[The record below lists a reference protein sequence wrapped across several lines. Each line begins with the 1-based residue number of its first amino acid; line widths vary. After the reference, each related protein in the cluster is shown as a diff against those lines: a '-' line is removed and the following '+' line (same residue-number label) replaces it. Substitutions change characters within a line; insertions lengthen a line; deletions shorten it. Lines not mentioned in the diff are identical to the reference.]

1 MKESERG
8 DFLARFRILSA
19 LERDLMSLPEQAT
32 LALRAMGTRFE
43 LVLFGKSEPY
53 LRATGEEAL
62 AEIARVEAQ
71 LSLYRSDSDLTD
83 LNLRAS
89 EEPVPVD
96 PRFFHVLARART
108 LWEETEGAFD
118 PTVGPLMRCWG
129 LVRGGGRVPDEAE
142 IAAARAVVGMQHVVL
157 DPEHFTVR
165 FDRSGVQLDLGAIG
179 KGYALERAVDILR
192 DNGVESALLHGGTSS
207 VYALG
212 APPEQPAWKVAIRDP
227 LSEASEPL
235 ACVAL
240 RDAALSVSA
249 PHGKWFENE
258 GQRYGHVIDPRTGYP
273 ARGCLLTALVTESP
287 TDGDALS
294 TALLV
299 QGEAYLDTLMRRRPE
314 CRALLVIEE
323 GVKERRVISRGIPL
337 GQEEVLFV

>member
-1 MKESERG
+1 MSYPER
-8 DFLARFRILSA
+8 
-19 LERDLMSLPEQAT
+19 AT

-43 LVLFGKSEPY
+43 LVLFGSNEPY
-53 LRATGEEAL
+53 LRATGEEAM

-96 PRFFHVLARART
+96 PRFFHVLLRARA
-108 LWEETEGAFD
+108 LWEETGGAFD

-129 LVRGGGRVPDEAE
+129 LAGGSGRVPDAAE
-142 IAAARAVVGMQHVVL
+142 VAAARATVGMQHVIL
-157 DPEHFTVR
+157 DPERFTVR

-192 DNGVESALLHGGTSS
+192 DNRIESALLHGGTSS

-212 APPEQPAWKVAIRDP
+212 APPGQPAWRVAIRDP
-227 LSEASEPL
+227 FSREKEPL
-235 ACVAL
+235 YCIAL

-249 PHGKWFENE
+249 PHGRSFENG
-258 GQRYGHVIDPRTGYP
+258 GQRYGHVMDPRTGYP
-273 ARGCLLTALVTESP
+273 TRGCLLAALVTESP

-294 TALLV
+294 TALLIH
-299 QGEAYLDTLMRRRPE
+299 GEAYLDTLMRYRPE
-314 CRALLVIEE
+314 CRVLLVTED
-323 GVKERRVISRGIPL
+323 GAGERRVVTRGIPS
-337 GQEEVLFV
+337 GVEDVQAI